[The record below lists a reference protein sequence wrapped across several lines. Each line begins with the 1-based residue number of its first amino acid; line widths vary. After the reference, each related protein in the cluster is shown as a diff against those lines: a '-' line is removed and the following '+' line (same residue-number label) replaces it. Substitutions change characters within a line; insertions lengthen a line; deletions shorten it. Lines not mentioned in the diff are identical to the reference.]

1 MRGAS
6 IPTGLLFSALLL
18 AGCGASAR
26 TPKAA
31 VQQYAQA
38 LRSGDVDAAY
48 GLMSAEFRARH
59 TRKDFAKMLESNQEE
74 TRQTADR
81 LALESARVA
90 ITAELDFGLDEHMQ
104 LIKEGDDWRIA
115 NNPLA
120 FYSQKTPQET
130 VRSFVRAYSL
140 KRWDVML
147 RFVPKASRERMTV
160 EMVKKQF
167 EGPRKLAMMEM
178 MDQLRVNLNAPISDM
193 QRGNEA
199 RLRYG
204 ESNEVELVREQGLWK
219 IKRL

>member
-1 MRGAS
+1 MRGA
-6 IPTGLLFSALLL
+6 GLLVSVVLL
-18 AGCGASAR
+18 ASCGASAR
-26 TPKAA
+26 TPKSA

-48 GLMSAEFRARH
+48 GLMSAEFRGQHSRE
-59 TRKDFAKMLESNQEE
+59 DFAKMLESNQKEA
-74 TRQTADR
+74 RQTADR

-90 ITAELDFGLDEHMQ
+90 ITAEFDFGLDEHLQ

-115 NNPLA
+115 SNPLA
-120 FYSQKTPQET
+120 FYSQQTPQET

-147 RFVPKASRERMTV
+147 RFVPNAYRDRMTA
-160 EMVKKQF
+160 EMIKKQF

-178 MDQLRVNLNAPISDM
+178 MDNLRVNLNAPVSDM

-204 ESNEVELVREQGLWK
+204 ESHEVELIRQQGLWK